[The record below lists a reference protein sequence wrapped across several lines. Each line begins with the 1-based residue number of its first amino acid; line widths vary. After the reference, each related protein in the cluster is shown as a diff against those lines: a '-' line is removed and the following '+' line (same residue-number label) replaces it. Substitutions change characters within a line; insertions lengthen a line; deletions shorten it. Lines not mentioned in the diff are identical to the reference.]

1 MGRDPVSAKT
11 ALFRE
16 SVIREMTRQALR
28 HGAVNLSQGF
38 PDFPAPAAI
47 KAAACRAIRGDVNQY
62 AVTWGAK
69 PLRDAISRKVA
80 RDYGMRADPEKHVT
94 VTCGA
99 TEGMLTA
106 LGAVIDPGDEVVV
119 FEPFYEN
126 YGPDALITGA
136 RPRYVTLRAPDWSF
150 DERELAK
157 AFTRRTKAV
166 IVNTPHNPTGK
177 VFTRREL
184 EAIAA
189 QCRKRDVLAITDE
202 VYEHIVC
209 EGEHVPMATLE
220 GMAER
225 TITVTSLSKTF
236 SVTGWRLGYSIAPGR
251 IATAIRKMHDF
262 TTVGAP
268 HPLQVAAAELMD
280 RPGRLFETLSGE
292 YRGRREILYPVLE
305 ETGFRPLGRPAGAY
319 YVMCDISGFGFP
331 DDVAFARWL
340 VEKGGVAAVPGSSF
354 FRDPREGAHLL
365 RFAYCKTPATLRK
378 AAARLRALPR
388 RRR

>member
-11 ALFRE
+11 ALFKE
-16 SVIREMTRQALR
+16 SVIREMTRLALR
-28 HGAVNLSQGF
+28 HRAVNLSQGF

-62 AVTWGAK
+62 AITWGAK

-106 LGAVIDPGDEVVV
+106 MGAVIDPGDEVVV

-150 DERELAK
+150 DGRELAK

-177 VFTRREL
+177 VFTRAEL

-189 QCRKRDVLAITDE
+189 QCRKWDALAITDE

-209 EGEHVPMATLE
+209 EGEHVPMATLD

-225 TITVTSLSKTF
+225 TVTVTSLSKTF
-236 SVTGWRLGYSIAPGR
+236 SVTGWRLGYSIAPER

-280 RPGRLFETLSGE
+280 RPGRLFESLSGE
-292 YRGRREILYPVLE
+292 YLERREILYPVLE

-340 VEKGGVAAVPGSSF
+340 VERGGVAAVPGGSF

-388 RRR
+388 RPR